1 MSSTTEEKKA
11 KCVELMETLGIYK
24 PYITGFRQSG
34 KVCFFERFAGFW
46 VYQEPE
52 IETKMKEI
60 EKKYNCMVYA
70 ITHELTE
77 FGELYSFLVLTDHK
91 SEWKNIV
98 EKTDKANEFYAFAYV
113 WNKDDDTYSE
123 FGTVMIKSFG
133 GGIMR
138 FA

>member
-1 MSSTTEEKKA
+1 MNIKTEEKKT

-52 IETKMKEI
+52 VEAKMKEI

-77 FGELYSFLVLTDHK
+77 FGELYSFLILTDHK

-98 EKTDKANEFYAFAYV
+98 ERTDKKNEFYAFAYV
-113 WNKDDDTYSE
+113 WNKDDDLSSE
-123 FGTVMIKSFG
+123 FGTVIIRSFG
-133 GGIMR
+133 GGLMR
-138 FA
+138 CA

>member
-1 MSSTTEEKKA
+1 MNSTTEEKKA
-11 KCVELMETLGIYK
+11 KCVELMEKLSIYK
-24 PYITGFRQSG
+24 PYITGFQKSG

-77 FGELYSFLVLTDHK
+77 FGELYSFLILTDHK

-98 EKTDKANEFYAFAYV
+98 ERTDKDNEFYAFAYV
-113 WNKDDDTYSE
+113 WNKDDDFSSE
-123 FGTVMIKSFG
+123 FGTVIIRSFG
-133 GGIMR
+133 GGLMR
-138 FA
+138 CA

>member
-24 PYITGFRQSG
+24 PYITGFRQSS

-52 IETKMKEI
+52 IEAKMKEI

-77 FGELYSFLVLTDHK
+77 FGELYSFLILTDHK
-91 SEWKNIV
+91 SEWKNII

-113 WNKDDDTYSE
+113 WNKDDDYNSE
-123 FGTVMIKSFG
+123 FGTVMIRSFG
-133 GGIMR
+133 GGLMR

>member
-1 MSSTTEEKKA
+1 MSSTKEEKKA
-11 KCVELMETLGIYK
+11 KCAEIMETLGIYK
-24 PYITGFRQSG
+24 PYITGFKKND

-113 WNKDDDTYSE
+113 WNKDDDMCSE